1 MFNEIR
7 CPECGHNVFTVTVQI
22 TQKWAVDADAN
33 YIATTVPCAEV
44 TKGPDVNDAWT
55 CRRCGHEFV
64 PADLPKPREEV
75 QFGKVIWCE
84 TQIREY
90 LDKHA
95 EYPDDTAFVED
106 VIQRCVNDALFTESM
121 IRAGWLAIANHAQNA
136 LQAWKKG
143 EKL

>member
-1 MFNEIR
+1 MM
-7 CPECGHNVFTVTVQI
+7 PGPVGV
-22 TQKWAVDADAN
+22 ADTN
-33 YIATTVPCAEV
+33 L
-44 TKGPDVNDAWT
+44 
-55 CRRCGHEFV
+55 CRRIFRSPG
-64 PADLPKPREEV
+64 
-75 QFGKVIWCE
+75 
-84 TQIREY
+84 EY